1 MDKRNYVNYYFSL
14 LRRKQL
20 LIFTFYTYN
29 DYNSRTIKI
38 CLFFVQISLFFT
50 VNTLFFNDSN
60 MHEIY
65 VDQGEFNFIYQL
77 PNIFYSSI
85 ICNYINYIISYLSL
99 TETNIIKLKMKNEKI
114 NESKSQMIKCLKIK
128 FFLFFLFS
136 FFLLVLFWYY
146 ISCFCAVYKNTQIYL
161 FKDTSIS
168 FILSLL
174 YPIGFS
180 LLPGIFRIP
189 ALRAPKKDKE
199 CLYKF
204 SNFLEYI

>member
-146 ISCFCAVYKNTQIYL
+146 ISCFCVCIKIRKFIYL
-161 FKDTSIS
+161 K
-168 FILSLL
+168 ILVLVL
-174 YPIGFS
+174 F
-180 LLPGIFRIP
+180 
-189 ALRAPKKDKE
+189 
-199 CLYKF
+199 CLY
-204 SNFLEYI
+204 YMQ